1 MSIPVEAHRTSSFV
15 LFAALFFVLAMI
27 AGCKSGEV
35 KSFAWLDE
43 KGLRLSFRSTAPDAE
58 SAGIFTKQGEKQRY
72 ILSRSIAIPAGFAFR
87 LKLAA
92 QSSSVD
98 FQVSYGDEKGKNA
111 SVLCSMPQTGQV
123 AFILPFEQL
132 KNLQWLEI
140 KLQKFDAQKTSIAEK
155 QPASQNGPSTLLQ
168 LQEIRL
174 VPQMRGFR
182 KDADILEISPQ
193 FSFQAGKS
201 ANRYEIRQPF
211 SSGSEAEKLNQ
222 NARLEVVLE
231 GDAGLATLF
240 WGEQKIIYRHS
251 AGASKLVIP
260 FALFGHDPAK
270 VSLEIPVSMQAKVF
284 CADVYPKDNSLFSL
298 DPGLLLYHAP
308 LTEQNYFLARWDL
321 MPDVLLF
328 LFKDY
333 ATQDRYLKRLAFF
346 VEKIGFV
353 GRLAPDSEIVN
364 LHGWNAHDY
373 RPEDIARFFDAAA
386 SQNFPLAAEEIELRE
401 LLLKQGILIKS
412 GSMYLPGKGAI
423 VSITQESPS
432 YLQSKFLVHELS
444 HALFFTD
451 NRYRDLALSLYQ
463 NLNDEE
469 KWFLIQYFRWMRYN
483 IDSAYLMANEMQAY
497 LVQQP
502 TRDLE
507 KYFSVTLGERLAQEH
522 PELKQNIESYM
533 QNHLAALVRAANQ
546 LNSYLHTA
554 YGFEAGMLFRVR

>member
-1 MSIPVEAHRTSSFV
+1 MEAHRTSSFV
-15 LFAALFFVLAMI
+15 LSAILFFVLAMM
-27 AGCKSGEV
+27 AGCKSAEV

-43 KGLRLSFRSTAPDAE
+43 KGSRLSFRSTVSNAE
-58 SAGIFTKQGEKQRY
+58 SAGSFAKQGEKQRY
-72 ILSRSIAIPAGFAFR
+72 VLARSIAIPDGFALSLRF
-87 LKLAA
+87 AA
-92 QSSSVD
+92 QSSSID
-98 FQVSYGDEKGKNA
+98 FQVSYGGEKGTNA
-111 SVLCSMPQTGQV
+111 SVLCSMPQTGLV

-140 KLQKFDAQKTSIAEK
+140 KLQRFDVQKTATGEK
-155 QPASQNGPSTLLQ
+155 QPASQNGPLPLLQ

-182 KDADILEISPQ
+182 KDADILEVSPQ
-193 FSFQAGKS
+193 FSFHAGQS

-211 SSGSEAEKLNQ
+211 SLANDTERLNQ
-222 NARLEVVLE
+222 NAQLEIVLE
-231 GDAGLATLF
+231 GASGLATLF
-240 WGEQKIIYRHS
+240 WGGQKMVYRRA
-251 AGASKLVIP
+251 AGESRLVIP
-260 FALFGHDPAK
+260 FALFGREPAE
-270 VSLEIPVSMQAKVF
+270 VSLEIPANMQAKVF
-284 CADVYPKDNSLFSL
+284 CADAYPKDNSPFAL
-298 DPGLLLYHAP
+298 DPGLLLFHVP

-353 GRLAPDSEIVN
+353 GRLAPDSEIAN

-386 SQNFPLAAEEIELRE
+386 SQHFPLAAEEIELRE
-401 LLLKQGILIKS
+401 LLLKQGLLIKS
-412 GSMYLPGKGAI
+412 GSRYLPGKGAF
-423 VSITQESPS
+423 VSITQESPP

-463 NLNDEE
+463 NLNDDE

-502 TRDLE
+502 TQDLE

-522 PELKQNIESYM
+522 PELKQKIDSYM
-533 QNHLAALVRAANQ
+533 QNHLAALVRAASQ
-546 LNSYLHTA
+546 LNSYLRTA
-554 YGFEAGMLFRVR
+554 YGFEAGRLFRVR